1 MANMV
6 NVASF
11 WPEALD
17 QIVLPDRT
25 VLKGQ
30 KLMENA
36 KIKKNRMRLF
46 GWFSAKC
53 TNDSTFL

>member
-17 QIVLPDRT
+17 QTVLPDRT
-25 VLKGQ
+25 DLKGQ

-36 KIKKNRMRLF
+36 KIEKKI
-46 GWFSAKC
+46 K
-53 TNDSTFL
+53 